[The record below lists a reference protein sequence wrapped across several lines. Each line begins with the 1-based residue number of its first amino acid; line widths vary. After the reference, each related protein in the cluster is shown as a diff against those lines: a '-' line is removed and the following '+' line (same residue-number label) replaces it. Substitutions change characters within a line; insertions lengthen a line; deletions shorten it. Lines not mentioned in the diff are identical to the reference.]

1 MRISSTNH
9 ILKLQLSIGLLF
21 TFLAS
26 GYLCQ
31 GQVQLLLMKR
41 GEVVLRLNPGD
52 EIVYALKGSKDIY
65 RTYVNN
71 LSDTSVTTGNVEVPF
86 RKIERL
92 YFSQKQ
98 FYNDLGEKMTAAGVL
113 LFAADQINNSIVQGN
128 DFSLNRG
135 VTVTSIIL
143 AGAGLPM
150 ALIRKKSQVINYKYQ
165 LITVRKDSPLYR

>member
-1 MRISSTNH
+1 MLTRRD
-9 ILKLQLSIGLLF
+9 KPKFWFYIGLI
-21 TFLAS
+21 FLIS
-26 GYLCQ
+26 GPVCY

-41 GEVVLRLNPGD
+41 GEVVLRLNPGE
-52 EIVYALKGSKDIY
+52 EIVYSLKGSKDIY

-86 RKIERL
+86 RKIGKL
-92 YFSQKQ
+92 YFSEKR

-113 LFAADQINNSIVQGN
+113 LFAADQINNSVVQGN

-135 VTVTSIIL
+135 VTVSSLVLVGT
-143 AGAGLPM
+143 GLPM

-165 LITVRKDSPLYR
+165 LMTVRKESALYK